1 MKAKAI
7 SVRKGKATKANKKK
21 IIAKKELP
29 GYSLSFNKQTTITTT
44 EIMHESGK
52 NRLVSGTITN
62 KLYVCQCAFGLYTG
76 TVFIR
81 NKFNSST
88 QFDYAD
94 GHYLCL
100 DLFSAARVS

>member
-62 KLYVCQCAFGLYTG
+62 KLYVCQCAFGLYTERSSFG
-76 TVFIR
+76 T
-81 NKFNSST
+81 NSI
-88 QFDYAD
+88 
-94 GHYLCL
+94 HPHNLIMPM
-100 DLFSAARVS
+100 DLIYV